1 MITGPPPAG
10 PGRGCRDG
18 RGGRG
23 GGSRGRLWIGL
34 LLIGLGALFALA
46 IYGVVDLEPFWRL
59 SPLIL
64 IFFGLRMT
72 LRSRGRHAAGFVL
85 LFLGAW
91 FLLKSFGV
99 LSNQLILASILVIVG
114 LSFVLSALPPRR
126 PLVDRR
132 GGAPAVP
139 SAVVHRTAV
148 LGTATQA
155 STAQSFR
162 GGSAAAFL
170 GSCEIDLRQAAIAAG
185 GDAVFEAHAVWGGIR
200 IFVPAS
206 WSVALEGTSIL
217 GGFHDFTRP
226 PAVSSQRLVV
236 TGLALMGA
244 VEVRNEREGGL

>member
-1 MITGPPPAG
+1 MITGSPPAE
-10 PGRGCRDG
+10 PGRGC

-23 GGSRGRLWIGL
+23 GGSRGRLWVGL
-34 LLIGLGALFALA
+34 LLIGLGVLFALA

-99 LSNQLILASILVIVG
+99 LNNRLILASILVIVG
-114 LSFVLSALPPRR
+114 LSFVLSALAPRR
-126 PLVDRR
+126 PFVDRP
-132 GGAPAVP
+132 GGAPAGA

-148 LGTATQA
+148 LGTVTQA
-155 STAQSFR
+155 STAQDFR

-170 GSCEIDLRQAAIAAG
+170 GSCEIDLRQAAMAAG
-185 GDAVFEAHAVWGGIR
+185 DDAVLEAHAFWGGIR

-206 WSVALEGTSIL
+206 WSVAIEGASIL

-244 VEVRNEREGGL
+244 VEVRNDREAGR